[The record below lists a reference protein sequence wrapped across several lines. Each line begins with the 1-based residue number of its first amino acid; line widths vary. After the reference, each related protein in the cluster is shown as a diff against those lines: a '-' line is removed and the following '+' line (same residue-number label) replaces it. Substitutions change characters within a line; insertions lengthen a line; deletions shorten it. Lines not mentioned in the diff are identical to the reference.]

1 MAVPQ
6 FETQVQF
13 EDDSANVSAGKAS
26 LQQPSLVQGFAIF
39 VLPLVVVCLLGVGLY
54 AGFGMYEEFKKS
66 PLVSGM
72 PASKNKLVIDKNK
85 SVLGYDLREFQEEQ
99 QRSLEKMLQ
108 RQAIYSTR

>member
-6 FETQVQF
+6 FETQEQF

-72 PASKNKLVIDKNK
+72 PASKLEIDENK
-85 SVLGYDLREFQEEQ
+85 SVMGDDLREFQEEQ